1 MGKAISK
8 KGILRLSSLK
18 MTLLVAIVVM
28 LSLCFFN
35 NAVYA
40 ADEIRLG
47 AITSLSGHASP
58 LGHELGHAVELAVER
73 INQKG
78 GVLGRPIKLF
88 MEDDESKKPSGL
100 SKARKLVER
109 DNVHFIVGVIDTTI
123 CLAIQHYAK
132 EKKTIFVNTGAGA
145 DMLVQP
151 PNCSRYFF
159 KVAPTTSMGATAVSY
174 PEQLFGPDWVFLAL
188 DYAWGRGIGEFS
200 KKILAK
206 NNKARILKEV
216 YFPFSETNYAP
227 YLTPYVSK
235 QPDVIFIA
243 VFGAHYPRMIRQ
255 IRQMGIKSHIHCY
268 FHSRPSVLAA
278 GDAALGMT
286 SMNTYLINNPKVPKA
301 NLFAKEFYNK
311 YKTYPGL
318 HGANAFTAVE
328 VLMEA
333 AEKAGSLETDAVINA
348 LENTQFKNTVL
359 APNFRFRYSDH
370 QAVSPI
376 FVGRIVKDPDL
387 KYAYQLEYT
396 VSNPTELLAP
406 EDKTGCP
413 VP

>member
-1 MGKAISK
+1 MERLKSK
-8 KGILRLSSLK
+8 REVLRRSFVR
-18 MTLLVAIVVM
+18 MALLVAIAAM
-28 LSLCFFN
+28 ISLCLFN
-35 NAVYA
+35 NAAYG

-58 LGHELGHAVELAVER
+58 LGHEKAHGVELAVKM

-109 DNVHFIVGVIDTTI
+109 DRVHFLVGVIDTTI
-123 CLAIQHYAK
+123 CLAIQHFAK
-132 EKKTIFVNTGAGA
+132 EKKTIFINTGSGA
-145 DMLVQP
+145 DILVQP

-159 KVAPTTSMGATAVSY
+159 KVAPTTSMGATGVRY
-174 PEQLFGPDWVFLAL
+174 PEQLYGPDWVFLAL

-206 NNKARILKEV
+206 KKKARILKEV

-255 IRQMGIKSHIHCY
+255 IRQIGIKSHIHCY

-286 SMNTYLINNPKVPKA
+286 SMATYLIKNPKIPKA
-301 NLFAKEFYNK
+301 NLFAKEFYREF
-311 YKTYPGL
+311 KTYPGI

-333 AEKAGSLETDAVINA
+333 VTKAGSLETDAVINA
-348 LENTQFKNTVL
+348 LETTQFKNTVL
-359 APNFRFRYSDH
+359 AQNFRFRYSDH
-370 QAVSPI
+370 QAISPV
-376 FVGRIVKDPDL
+376 FVGRIVKDPEL
-387 KYAYQLEYT
+387 KYAFQAEYT
-396 VSNPTELLAP
+396 VDDPTELLAP
-406 EDKTGCP
+406 EDQTGCP
-413 VP
+413 TP